1 MVFNINIIS
10 YDNKLYNFI
19 LFLKNIFLELK
30 NIYFLMICIKR
41 FIQPWK
47 GICGSC

>member
-19 LFLKNIFLELK
+19 LFSKNIFLELK
-30 NIYFLMICIKR
+30 KIYFFNDLYKKIRTTMEGNLPR
-41 FIQPWK
+41 
-47 GICGSC
+47 

>member
-19 LFLKNIFLELK
+19 LIKKNIFFGVK
-30 NIYFLMICIKR
+30 KIYF
-41 FIQPWK
+41 FQWFV
-47 GICGSC
+47 

>member
-19 LFLKNIFLELK
+19 LFSKKYIFGVKKNIFFNDLYKKIRTTMEGNLP
-30 NIYFLMICIKR
+30 R
-41 FIQPWK
+41 
-47 GICGSC
+47 